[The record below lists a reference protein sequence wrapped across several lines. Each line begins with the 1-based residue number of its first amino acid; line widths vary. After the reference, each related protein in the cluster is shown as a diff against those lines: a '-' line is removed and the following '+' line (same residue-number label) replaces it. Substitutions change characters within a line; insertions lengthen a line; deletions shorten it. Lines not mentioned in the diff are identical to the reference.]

1 MDAGQI
7 HTYAREALSWANRM
21 ELIQGKG
28 KGILDPRGLAARAQ
42 VAAMLQRF
50 QEKIL
55 VEKALCRTG
64 PPSGKAPKGQGRK
77 TFAKNEKFSLTNSKT
92 ML

>member
-1 MDAGQI
+1 
-7 HTYAREALSWANRM
+7 M

-55 VEKALCRTG
+55 ACESALPDGAPVRQSAEGTGEK
-64 PPSGKAPKGQGRK
+64 
-77 TFAKNEKFSLTNSKT
+77 KFLQK
-92 ML
+92 M